1 MRHCRRQNSLPVF
14 RVAQEEAKEF
24 FHKVWKGIMTKRFS
38 LLTVAVLVLV
48 GMIAGSVLNRVISGD
63 NIYEQLTKFK
73 DVLSLTEKYYV
84 EDVDTQ
90 KLTESAINGVLNDLD
105 PHSVYIPASQLQ
117 RVNEEFQGSF
127 DGIGIEFSILND
139 TLLVVSPII
148 GGPSEALGIMAG
160 DKIVR
165 INDSSAVK
173 ITEADV
179 RSKLRGPKGT
189 HVRVTIL
196 RAGIDGPLDFDITRD
211 KIPLYTVDTSFMI
224 DDQTGYVTVTRFAA
238 TTYTEFVEALTHL
251 KKSGMK
257 RLVLDLRGN
266 AGGFLEQAFKLT
278 DELMPKG
285 KKIVY
290 TKGRR
295 TEFDEEYVSSGGA
308 KFADIGLIVLVN
320 NGSASASEIVSGAV
334 QDWDRGLIVGETTF
348 GKGLV
353 QRQFP
358 LGDGSAFRLTTA
370 RYYTPSGRLIQRP
383 YGEDKAKYQREAFE
397 RDETEGENVEHMAEK
412 DSTRPVYKTAGGRPV
427 YGGGG
432 ITPDYIVKSDRLSEY
447 TVQLRSKLVF
457 LAYSNAYVEEHGK
470 ELRDRYGKD
479 VMRFAAEFQMTPEML
494 DGLLA
499 IAKSKNIEFK
509 KDQYEKDL
517 RYVKALTKAFIGRNL
532 WGNEGSARVMLAE
545 DTQFIKAMTLFPEA
559 EKIARNITSLK

>member
-1 MRHCRRQNSLPVF
+1 MQNSLARF
-14 RVAQEEAKEF
+14 RVLQEDAKEF
-24 FHKVWKGIMTKRFS
+24 FRKKWKGEFRSLMTKRFS
-38 LLTVAVLVLV
+38 ILTVAVLVV
-48 GMIAGSVLNRVISGD
+48 VSMIAGSMLNRLISGD
-63 NIYEQLTKFK
+63 NIYEQLNKFK

-84 EDVDTQ
+84 EEVDTQ
-90 KLTESAINGVLNDLD
+90 KLTESAINGVLGDLD

-127 DGIGIEFSILND
+127 EGIGIEFSILND

-148 GGPSEALGIMAG
+148 GGPSEALGIQAG
-160 DKIVR
+160 DKIIR

-173 ITEADV
+173 ITEAEV
-179 RSKLRGPKGT
+179 RAKLRGPKGT
-189 HVRVTIL
+189 KVRVAIL
-196 RAGIDGPLDFDITRD
+196 RAGISGVVEFEITRD

-224 DDQTGYVTVTRFAA
+224 DDETGYLTVTRFAS
-238 TTYTEFVEALTHL
+238 TTSTEFIEAVSRLRQN
-251 KKSGMK
+251 GMK

-295 TEFDEEYVSSGGA
+295 PEFDEQYVSSGSA
-308 KFADIGLIVLVN
+308 KFADIGLVVLVN

-383 YGEDKAKYQREAFE
+383 YDGDKAKYQREAFE
-397 RDETEGENVEHMAEK
+397 REETEGENVEHTAEK
-412 DSTRPVYKTAGGRPV
+412 DSTRPVFKTAGGRPV

-447 TVQLRSKLVF
+447 SVQLRSRLVF
-457 LAYSNAYVEEHGK
+457 LEFANEYVDRNGK
-470 ELRDRYGKD
+470 DLRDRFGKEI
-479 VMRFAAEFQMTPEML
+479 RRYAADFEVTQEML

-499 IAKSKNIEFK
+499 IARAKNIEFK
-509 KDQYEKDL
+509 QDQYDKDL
-517 RYVKALTKAFIGRNL
+517 RYIRAFTKAYIGRNL

-545 DTQFIKAMTLFPEA
+545 DTQFRKAMTLFPEA
-559 EKIARNITSLK
+559 EKIARNLTSLK